1 MPIIR
6 QRFKTAFDLPT
17 YKEVFK
23 FYAFVNDSV
32 VWLFKQ
38 TVEMSPTKLF
48 LDSHLIQ
55 KWFIKTLQIQMFWP
69 EK

>member
-6 QRFKTAFDLPT
+6 QTFKTASELLI
-17 YKEVFK
+17 YKEIFK

-38 TVEMSPTKLF
+38 TVKMKESVEN
-48 LDSHLIQ
+48 
-55 KWFIKTLQIQMFWP
+55 
-69 EK
+69 EKNEPHKVVFG